1 MINNDIPGMIGLA
14 SHIIGA
20 NKINIASYKNES
32 NGTVGY
38 NIIDL
43 EAPLPEEVKAEIEV
57 NPDVIRTRVIQYA
70 E

>member
-1 MINNDIPGMIGLA
+1 MINNDIPGMIGFA

-20 NKINIASYKNES
+20 NRINIASYKNES

-43 EAPLPEEVKAEIEV
+43 EAPLPAAVQAEIEA
-57 NPDVIRTRVIQYA
+57 NPDVIRTRVIRCGD
-70 E
+70 